1 MNVNRRNFLKTCGI
15 GVVSFSLGNVFSA
28 CKEKSTTPNII
39 FIMADDM
46 GYGDPGCYNPQSKTP
61 TPNIDRLAGQG
72 IRFTNAHSPGS
83 VCVPTR
89 YGLLT
94 GRYPFRV
101 DLKKHRET
109 SLIEPGRLTLGSLL
123 QKHGYKTACVGK
135 WHLGFENLRNIDY
148 SKPFRGGP
156 VDRGFDYFFG
166 MHASLDIQPYY
177 YIENDRCVEPPTDK
191 IAANQSKGVT
201 PIQGAFWREG
211 NIAPGFKHDEVLPV
225 FSDKAIGFIESQQ
238 AIEAPFFL
246 YLALAAPH
254 TPWLPTGKFKGQSK
268 AGDYGD
274 FVAQVDATIGRIMKT
289 LDKTGLASNTLLF
302 FTSDNGPVWYEQDV
316 KRYDHKSTHFLKGMK
331 GDVWEGGHRMPFIAR
346 WPGKIAPNSTSHEN
360 ICFTDMLATFA
371 ALMGDKLPEN
381 AGEDSYNI
389 LPALVGQEY
398 EKPLRG
404 AIVIENRAIIQGDWK
419 LIFGSGKGGIS
430 GRYSKQ
436 QRDESEPKGQKGE
449 LYNLKEDPS
458 EQKNLY
464 DERPERVRHLS
475 ELMEKYKRHGR
486 SVGYRETKF
495 KDKFY

>member
-1 MNVNRRNFLKTCGI
+1 VNLNRRDFLNTLGI
-15 GVVSFSLGNVFSA
+15 GTLSFCLGNMFSA
-28 CKEKSTTPNII
+28 CKQKSTSPNII
-39 FIMADDM
+39 FILADDM

-61 TPNIDRLAGQG
+61 TPNINRLASQG

-94 GRYPFRV
+94 GRYPFRR
-101 DLKKHRET
+101 DQKENRGT

-135 WHLGFENLRNIDY
+135 WHLGFDNLSNIDY
-148 SKPFRGGP
+148 TEPFRGGP

-166 MHASLDIQPYY
+166 MHASLDIPPYY
-177 YIENDRCVEPPTDK
+177 YIENDRCVEPPTDR
-191 IAANQSKGVT
+191 IEASFSEGVT

-211 NIAPGFKHDEVLPV
+211 KIAPGFKHDEVLPT
-225 FSDKAIGFIESQQ
+225 FLDKATIFIKNQQ
-238 AIEAPFFL
+238 THEAPFFL
-246 YLALAAPH
+246 YFALTAPH
-254 TPWLPTGKFKGQSK
+254 TPWLPTEKYKGQSQ

-274 FVAQVDATIGRIMKT
+274 FVAQVDAAIGRIMKT
-289 LDKTGLASNTLLF
+289 LEETRLDSNTLLF

-331 GDVWEGGHRMPFIAR
+331 GDGWEGGHRMPFIAR
-346 WPGKIAPNSTSHEN
+346 WPGKIAPNSISHEN

-371 ALMGDKLPEN
+371 ALMGDELPKN
-381 AGEDSYNI
+381 AEEDSFNI
-389 LPALVGQEY
+389 LPALVGQEFK
-398 EKPLRG
+398 KPIRE

-419 LIFGSGKGGIS
+419 LIFGRGRGGLNR
-430 GRYSKQ
+430 RYTKEQ
-436 QRDESEPKGQKGE
+436 IKDFELKGQKGE

-464 DERPERVRHLS
+464 NERPEIVRHLS
-475 ELMEKYKRHGR
+475 ELMEIYKLQGR
-486 SVGYRETKF
+486 SAGLK
-495 KDKFY
+495 